1 LLRIARQMEIM
12 IEEAGMSC
20 TQWRRLISE
29 KIKNWIQ
36 VIDI

>member
-20 TQWRRLISE
+20 TTQWKRTENEEI
-29 KIKNWIQ
+29 KI
-36 VIDI
+36 